1 MQAAPLL
8 PSRPARP
15 RFQRLRVITAL
26 ALRGM
31 DTKFGRSAGGYLWA
45 VAEPL
50 GGIVLLALVFSL
62 AVRSPPIGTSFM
74 LFYATGVIPFRMFNA
89 MSGAVSSAISANRGL
104 LAYPV
109 VKPLDAVFARFAL
122 NFMTDFLVATLLFV
136 GIIRFT
142 GLTVNLDLAAIA
154 GAFTLTALLGLGI
167 GTLNCVL
174 FGLYPTWKN
183 FWSVLTRPL
192 FFLSGIFFLFESV
205 PTAVPRHRLV
215 QSDRA
220 SDRPDAG
227 GVLRQLPC
235 GLRLGP
241 LRARDHRDELRPG
254 RLPAAAARH
263 PADRGRLRHE
273 GRSCRRR
280 EESMGWGRKLA
291 RRGSRLGRAGRRGAG
306 RRRGDGRGQPVPAR
320 RRSPGSPKG

>member
-1 MQAAPLL
+1 MPAVPLF
-8 PSRPARP
+8 PARPARP
-15 RFQRLRVITAL
+15 RFQRLRVIAAL

-31 DTKFGRSAGGYLWA
+31 DTRFGRSAGGYLWA

-74 LFYATGVIPFRMFNA
+74 LFYATGIIPFRMFNS

-136 GIIRFT
+136 GIIRFSAV
-142 GLTVNLDLAAIA
+142 TVNLDLAAVA

-174 FGLYPTWKN
+174 FGLFPTWKN

-192 FFLSGIFFLFESV
+192 FFLSGIFFLFEAVPLPFRDFVWYNPIVHLIGMMRAGFYGSYHADYVSV
-205 PTAVPRHRLV
+205 PYVLGIAGTSFVLGGYLLRRHAPRLI
-215 QSDRA
+215 
-220 SDRPDAG
+220 
-227 GVLRQLPC
+227 
-235 GLRLGP
+235 
-241 LRARDHRDELRPG
+241 
-254 RLPAAAARH
+254 
-263 PADRGRLRHE
+263 E
-273 GRSCRRR
+273 G
-280 EESMGWGRKLA
+280 
-291 RRGSRLGRAGRRGAG
+291 
-306 RRRGDGRGQPVPAR
+306 D
-320 RRSPGSPKG
+320 